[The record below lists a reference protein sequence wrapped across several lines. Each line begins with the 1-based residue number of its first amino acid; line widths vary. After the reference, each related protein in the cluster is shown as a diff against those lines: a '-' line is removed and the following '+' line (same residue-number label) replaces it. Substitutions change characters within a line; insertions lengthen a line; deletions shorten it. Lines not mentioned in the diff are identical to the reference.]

1 MAPRTPLLHF
11 VRGLVAGQI
20 GIFNGKHYVTP
31 DGRRGAGDEVRAL
44 IQAGA
49 VAGDATRCAANAETS
64 GWLKRMMIDCDA
76 FQAQHRVTER
86 DAAGREINLK
96 ESPLSRLA
104 MGEAAYLDRHHVEAG
119 ERVRRLVERAQLR
132 QRATMNYTGVVSDG
146 NSPGTASDLSDLAS
160 DARSAIAE
168 IHRSL
173 PADCAGVVLDVCGW
187 LKGLQEVERER
198 GWPRRSAKLVL
209 RIGLDQLAHLYGM
222 GPYAVGRTS
231 TRPRAWLGEGARPQ
245 MQI

>member
-1 MAPRTPLLHF
+1 MARKAPLLHF
-11 VRGLVAGQI
+11 VRGLVAGQTAI
-20 GIFNGKHYVTP
+20 CIGKHYVTP
-31 DGRRGAGDEVRAL
+31 DGRRGVSGDVRAL

-49 VAGDATRCAANAETS
+49 VAGDATRCAANTETS

-76 FQAQHRVTER
+76 FLAQHRVTRR
-86 DAAGREINLK
+86 DAAGREINLR

-104 MGEAAYLDRHHVEAG
+104 MGETAFLDRHHVEAG

-132 QRATMNYTGVVSDG
+132 QRTTMNYTGVVGDG
-146 NSPGTASDLSDLAS
+146 NGPGAASGLSDLAS
-160 DARSAIAE
+160 DARRAIAD
-168 IHRSL
+168 IHHAL

-209 RIGLDQLAHLYGM
+209 RIGLDQLAHFYGM
-222 GPYAVGRTS
+222 GPYAVGRKTS
-231 TRPRAWLGEGARPQ
+231 RPSAWMGDGARPQ
-245 MQI
+245 MRI